1 MCDGL
6 EIPFFHRVIA
16 LHYSSDLPGDTFS
29 ALLQRANT
37 QGKPASVIPLALD
50 DDEIQRRSAL

>member
-1 MCDGL
+1 MCDAL
-6 EIPFFHRVIA
+6 EIPFFHRVIER
-16 LHYSSDLPGDTFS
+16 HYLSDLPGDTFS

-50 DDEIQRRSAL
+50 DDVIQRR

>member
-6 EIPFFHRVIA
+6 EISFFHRVIERQC
-16 LHYSSDLPGDTFS
+16 SSDLPGDTFS
-29 ALLQRANT
+29 VLLQRVNT

-50 DDEIQRRSAL
+50 DDEIQKR

>member
-6 EIPFFHRVIA
+6 EIPFFRRVIERQC
-16 LHYSSDLPGDTFS
+16 SSDLPGDTFS

-37 QGKPASVIPLALD
+37 QGTPALVIPLALD
-50 DDEIQRRSAL
+50 DDVIQRR

>member
-1 MCDGL
+1 MCDEL

-16 LHYSSDLPGDTFS
+16 QHYSSDRPGDTFS
-29 ALLQRANT
+29 VLLQGANT

-50 DDEIQRRSAL
+50 DDEIQRR